1 MANSA
6 INSLK
11 YGDNTYIFTIPY
23 GSCSTA
29 AGTAAKAVT
38 VDNFSLETGAKVA
51 VKFTVTNTAANP
63 TLNINSTGA
72 KAIYYNGAAITA
84 GYLKAS
90 KVYEFIY
97 NGTQ

>member
-1 MANSA
+1 MANYT

-11 YGDNTYIFTIPY
+11 YKDTYIFTIPY
-23 GSCSTA
+23 GTCSTA
-29 AGTAAKAVT
+29 AGTAEKAVT

-51 VKFTVTNTAANP
+51 VKFTVANTAASS
-63 TLNINSTGA
+63 TLNVNGLGA
-72 KAIYYNGAAITA
+72 KAIYYNGAAITKD
-84 GYLKAS
+84 YLKAN